1 VKYQVTITRTSDGA
15 QEYMQIISADQF
27 STNIVLIGEF
37 QVNDTRMPEPTA
49 KKSEGPQPVIR

>member
-1 VKYQVTITRTSDGA
+1 VKYKVTITRTSDGS

-27 STNIVLIGEF
+27 STNIALIGEF

-49 KKSEGPQPVIR
+49 KKAKDRSQ